1 MNYAPQIVDS
11 FKASVLERILV
22 IDDAYDPPEL
32 QEDRGGD
39 LVNVLESPDLR
50 IHLSD
55 EVFCEDDRQA
65 AIEAVLG
72 NDFDHEA
79 VSRAIATLYS
89 TYVDTR
95 AAAVDPGGEF
105 TGQKGP
111 ALEALDPLVELLGRC
126 ADAAQI
132 RKVGKGEAAR
142 AYREQASDLILM
154 DFFLSPPE
162 RSVRAATR
170 GESDADRNRSINL
183 LKRILGDDPVATPS
197 VILMSSED
205 VGDRTQAY
213 RGRLEGRVTA
223 FRFGFLYKE
232 WINGDGNLLTASG
245 QAADVLM
252 DTSRSFEFGRT
263 LESALQRWKAG
274 ATAGLEKLYEELS
287 DFDIKDFAYLLRFRL
302 YQERE
307 PFADYL
313 EWFLGESLRAVVDGE
328 VEWRTEYFSRLDQP
342 RLTEAIEGAHPIPSD
357 RTAKFFHRMRFNSRE
372 SRERK
377 RLALGD
383 LFIASNSKDVRVVI
397 TPDCDLVPRKH
408 GPRARRVLSMGGKI
422 WGLESD
428 QALAGELIFSN
439 APKAIK
445 WHYKDLMTHEFDDI
459 TTLHVGEMPYSYSG
473 SLRAMSAQML
483 QKAALADLSR
493 VGLAVPPTVDVGA
506 PVKVFVRKNSHN
518 QSLMVELEGIEEP
531 RAQVFMP
538 RGGNDVHKRL
548 LFTRR
553 FVRDLIARV
562 EGLDEGDL
570 VPDHRGYWHS
580 WIGGL
585 TRVRRAMLIDGLELS
600 GNSLFKMGVLVG
612 SEQGKNWL
620 EIVVDVSDEALI
632 QLQGMDPL
640 VD

>member
-1 MNYAPQIVDS
+1 
-11 FKASVLERILV
+11 
-22 IDDAYDPPEL
+22 
-32 QEDRGGD
+32 
-39 LVNVLESPDLR
+39 
-50 IHLSD
+50 
-55 EVFCEDDRQA
+55 
-65 AIEAVLG
+65 
-72 NDFDHEA
+72 
-79 VSRAIATLYS
+79 
-89 TYVDTR
+89 
-95 AAAVDPGGEF
+95 
-105 TGQKGP
+105 
-111 ALEALDPLVELLGRC
+111 
-126 ADAAQI
+126 
-132 RKVGKGEAAR
+132 
-142 AYREQASDLILM
+142 M

-245 QAADVLM
+245 EAADVLM

-302 YQERE
+302 YQEGE

-313 EWFLGESLRAVVDGE
+313 EWFLGESLRAIVDSE
-328 VEWRTEYFSRLDQP
+328 VEWRTEDFSRLDQP
-342 RLTEAIEGAHPIPSD
+342 RLTDAIEGAHPIPSD

-408 GPRARRVLSMGGKI
+408 GPRASRVLSVGGTI
-422 WGLESD
+422 WGLEAD
-428 QALAGELIFSN
+428 QALAGELIFRN
-439 APKAIK
+439 TPKAIK
-445 WHYKDLMTHEFDDI
+445 WNYKDLMTHEFGDI
-459 TTLHVGEMPYSYSG
+459 STLQVGQVPYVYFG

-483 QKAALADLSR
+483 QEAALADLSR

-506 PVKVFVRKNSHN
+506 PVKVFVKKKLHK
-518 QSLMVELEGIEEP
+518 QAQMVELDGVEEP

-538 RGGNDVHKRL
+538 RGGKDQHKRL
-548 LFTRR
+548 LFTPR
-553 FVRDLIARV
+553 FVRELVARV
-562 EGLDEGDL
+562 EDLDEGEL
-570 VPDHRGYWHS
+570 LPDHRDHRRD

-585 TRVRRAMLIDGLELS
+585 TKVKGAMLRDGLELS
-600 GNSLFKMGVLVG
+600 RNSLFKTGVMIG

-640 VD
+640 AD